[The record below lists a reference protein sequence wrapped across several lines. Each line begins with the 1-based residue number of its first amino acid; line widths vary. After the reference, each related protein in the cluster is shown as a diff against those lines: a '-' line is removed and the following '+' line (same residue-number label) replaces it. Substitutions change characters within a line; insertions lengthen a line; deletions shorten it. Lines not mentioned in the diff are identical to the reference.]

1 VSLFRAGDRKGVE
14 ALVALERLPS
24 SVFDWC
30 ITQGMHI
37 TGTMTPFDFLTAISQ
52 HSLDGILHNV
62 RQDVLLTEGRTGPRL
77 QHRLA
82 LSRDARAGM
91 HTLHYGTDLHG
102 ARGR

>member
-1 VSLFRAGDRKGVE
+1 
-14 ALVALERLPS
+14 
-24 SVFDWC
+24 
-30 ITQGMHI
+30 
-37 TGTMTPFDFLTAISQ
+37 
-52 HSLDGILHNV
+52 
-62 RQDVLLTEGRTGPRL
+62 VLLTEGRTGPRL